1 MKKKIKVGIPRAFLY
16 YRHYILWK
24 NFFERLNCHIVLSP
38 ETTKETLN
46 QGEKYSV
53 DEACLSS
60 KIYIGHVF
68 YLTDKCDYILV
79 PRISDYGKNEKVCV
93 KFNAMYDIIHTL
105 FPTNKLLTYNI
116 EITHLH
122 FEFFQFIKMGLKI
135 NKNIIKIITSYII
148 AKNKEKQHQKIENI
162 TQNRKLNNNK
172 IKVLI
177 VSHPYNIYDTYLS
190 KNIINYLTA
199 NNIQIIYAD
208 KLSKKTAIEYS
219 KELSS
224 TLYWTYSK
232 ELIGSI
238 EYYKKVYDGII
249 FISTFPCGVDSLV
262 NELMLRKINCPA
274 INIIIDTSN
283 SNVGLETRLE
293 SFIDILKERKNN
305 E

>member
-24 NFFERLNCHIVLSP
+24 NFFEKLNCHIILSP
-38 ETTKETLN
+38 ETTKETLS

-60 KIYIGHVF
+60 KIYIGHVS

-79 PRISDYGKNEKVCV
+79 PRICDYGKKGKVCV
-93 KFNAMYDIIHTL
+93 KFNGIYDIIHNT

-116 EITHLH
+116 EHTKFH
-122 FEFFQFIKMGLKI
+122 FEFFEFIKMGLKI
-135 NKNIIKIITSYII
+135 NKNIIKIIISYII
-148 AKNKEKQHQKIENI
+148 AKTKEKQHQSIENI
-162 TQNRKLNNNK
+162 TQNRKINNNK
-172 IKVLI
+172 IKILI
-177 VSHPYNIYDTYLS
+177 VSHPYNIYDNYLS
-190 KNIINYLTA
+190 KNIINYLNN

-208 KLSKKTAIEYS
+208 KLPKKTAIEYS
-219 KELSS
+219 KELSN

-232 ELIGSI
+232 EIIGAI

-262 NELMLRKINCPA
+262 NELMLRKITTPA
-274 INIIIDTSN
+274 INIIIDSQN
-283 SNVGLETRLE
+283 NNVGLETRLE

>member
-38 ETTKETLN
+38 ETTKETLT

-116 EITHLH
+116 EFTHLH
-122 FEFFQFIKMGLKI
+122 LEFFQFIKMGLKI

-190 KNIINYLTA
+190 KNIINYLTN

-208 KLSKKTAIEYS
+208 KLLKKTAIEYS
-219 KELSS
+219 KELSN

-232 ELIGSI
+232 ELIGAI

-262 NELMLRKINCPA
+262 NELMLRKINSPA

-293 SFIDILKERKNN
+293 SFVDILKERKNN

>member
-262 NELMLRKINCPA
+262 NELMLRKITCPA

>member
-79 PRISDYGKNEKVCV
+79 PRISDYGKNEKVCI